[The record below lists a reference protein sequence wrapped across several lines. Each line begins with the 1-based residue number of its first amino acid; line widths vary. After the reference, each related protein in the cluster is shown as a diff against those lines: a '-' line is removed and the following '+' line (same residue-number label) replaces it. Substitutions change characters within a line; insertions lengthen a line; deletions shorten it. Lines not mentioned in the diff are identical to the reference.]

1 MEAAYHRE
9 TERELQ
15 GALCLV
21 QERYE
26 EALVPDIFGRAVAAE
41 CKLSCSTCKG
51 CAAVLENGVEGIQ
64 HSSAVD

>member
-26 EALVPDIFGRAVAAE
+26 EALVPDIIGRAVAAE
-41 CKLSCSTCKG
+41 CKL
-51 CAAVLENGVEGIQ
+51 
-64 HSSAVD
+64 